1 MEKMYRSPYE
11 AYPYLSSKPEDL
23 RCDFEL
29 MTDELASMT
38 GLLRGYVQQLDVPE
52 QPALTEELAKICE
65 LIYHV
70 NPTTRTK
77 LTVTEDEIAW
87 LLERVN
93 AMNELTYEENHPFV
107 LPMGTICSSYAH
119 ILRAKAKDIVRLL
132 YRMDYGGKKIDPQL
146 YDVVNLLSG
155 YFFMFAL
162 YLNQLEN
169 GEEVPFVSRNY
180 SI

>member
-1 MEKMYRSPYE
+1 MYRSPYE

-77 LTVTEDEIAW
+77 LTVTEEEIAW

-93 AMNELTYEENHPFV
+93 AMNELTYEKIV
-107 LPMGTICSSYAH
+107 L
-119 ILRAKAKDIVRLL
+119 LF
-132 YRMDYGGKKIDPQL
+132 YRWAQ
-146 YDVVNLLSG
+146 S
-155 YFFMFAL
+155 
-162 YLNQLEN
+162 
-169 GEEVPFVSRNY
+169 VPLMHTF
-180 SI
+180 

>member
-1 MEKMYRSPYE
+1 MYRSPYE

-77 LTVTEDEIAW
+77 LTVTEEEIAW

-93 AMNELTYEENHPFV
+93 AMNELTYEEIV
-107 LPMGTICSSYAH
+107 LLFYRWAQSVPLMH

-132 YRMDYGGKKIDPQL
+132 YRMDYGGK
-146 YDVVNLLSG
+146 N
-155 YFFMFAL
+155 
-162 YLNQLEN
+162 
-169 GEEVPFVSRNY
+169 
-180 SI
+180 